1 MPTTSRPPAVRTP
14 ARRDPI
20 RLLKPVLFAA
30 ALGPFIWL
38 VHAGFN
44 AGLGTDPVETI
55 ASVTGTSALV
65 VLFATL
71 AVTPVRRLTGW
82 NPLIRVRRMLGLFA
96 FFYAVL
102 HAVDYFVF
110 DQSLSVPD
118 IVEDVI
124 KHPWV
129 ALGFGALVMILAL
142 AVTSTNGWIR
152 RLGGKR
158 WNRLHRLIYP
168 AAIAASTHFF
178 LAVKRDVSVPL
189 AFAVVL
195 VVLLGVRVAV
205 RTRPAGPARARRPD
219 PPPLPEVSPGQ

>member
-1 MPTTSRPPAVRTP
+1 MPTTSAGRR
-14 ARRDPI
+14 RRDPI
-20 RLLKPVLFAA
+20 RILKPLLFIA
-30 ALGPFIWL
+30 ALGPFAWL

-65 VLFATL
+65 ILLATL
-71 AVTPVRRLTGW
+71 AVTPIRRLTGW

-96 FFYAVL
+96 FFYAAL

-118 IVEDVI
+118 IAEDVV

-129 ALGFGALVMILAL
+129 ALGFGALVMLLAL

-152 RLGGKR
+152 RLGGRR

-168 AAIAASTHFF
+168 AAIAASAHYF
-178 LAVKRDVSVPL
+178 LAVKRDVRTPL
-189 AFAVVL
+189 AFAAAL
-195 VVLLGVRVAV
+195 AVLLGVRIAL
-205 RTRPAGPARARRPD
+205 RNRHGAPARPVRRAD
-219 PPPLPEVSPGQ
+219 PPALPEVSPGR